1 MFNQEKQRTPNSY
14 FILNNNGRPS
24 GFGIEPIN
32 DFIYCLQN
40 DLPFIADGNDGLQ
53 AELIAEAVHE
63 SLETGKKVKN
73 SKRLGRRNLSFS
85 GNQIYLYV
93 GKTGT

>member
-1 MFNQEKQRTPNSY
+1 MEEHRSCAKMQCLGLTLRIVEYNSKLRTPNSY
-14 FILNNNGRPS
+14 FILNNCGRPS

-63 SLETGKKVKN
+63 SLEKGVAVKL
-73 SKRLGRRNLSFS
+73 KRD
-85 GNQIYLYV
+85 
-93 GKTGT
+93 

>member
-1 MFNQEKQRTPNSY
+1 MD
-14 FILNNNGRPS
+14 
-24 GFGIEPIN
+24 FGIEPIN

-63 SLETGKKVKN
+63 SLEKRCGSEIKERLRLFRLCTYKN
-73 SKRLGRRNLSFS
+73 KMKSRWKS
-85 GNQIYLYV
+85 
-93 GKTGT
+93 